1 MARPR
6 SQEAHERVL
15 RAALDLFGE
24 RGIDATSMDAIS
36 QTSGVSKA
44 TIYNHWA
51 NKEALLID
59 VMLMVNGLDRDPED
73 VDTGDQCEDLATVL
87 GRRPPDEFDAARNR
101 MMPALI
107 AYSAVHHEF
116 GEAWRH
122 RVMEPSRTCLKRI
135 LSRGI
140 KRGQLPATLDLE
152 ISMAL
157 LLGPLLY
164 GHIFHREANS
174 EPYDLGR
181 HAAESFWRANQIDG
195 MGSKK
200 QASKRAPRGEGQPAP
215 RNERSWQMPKIR
227 KGAG

>member
-6 SQEAHERVL
+6 SQQAHERVL
-15 RAALDLFGE
+15 RSALDLFGE
-24 RGIDATSMDAIS
+24 RGIDATSMDAIA

-73 VDTGDQCEDLATVL
+73 VDSGDLCHDLATVL
-87 GRRPPDEFDAARNR
+87 SRRPPDDFDAARNR
-101 MMPALI
+101 MMPAMI

-135 LSRGI
+135 LRRGI
-140 KRGQLPATLDLE
+140 KRGQLLATLDLDTA
-152 ISMAL
+152 MAL

-164 GHIFHREANS
+164 GQIFHKKANS
-174 EPYDLGR
+174 GPYDFGR
-181 HAAESFWRANQIDG
+181 HAAESFWRAHQVDNVA
-195 MGSKK
+195 SKK
-200 QASKRAPRGEGQPAP
+200 HTSK
-215 RNERSWQMPKIR
+215 
-227 KGAG
+227 